1 MSDSR
6 GKAINV
12 DRQIQKEWLENAAS
26 QNSRERFSR
35 KMYPTTLNAK
45 KAKSSQQ

>member
-6 GKAINV
+6 GKASSV
-12 DRQIQKEWLENAAS
+12 DKQIQKEWLENAAS
-26 QNSRERFSR
+26 QKPREHFSR
-35 KMYPTTLNAK
+35 KMCPITLNAK